1 MRTATKTMLLLYYLI
16 YSHIELLYPWF
27 NFSCLCAQRSL
38 SSGLEKTM
46 PTDDTPQDDPA
57 AVQPRALSY
66 DTTPTADRAPP
77 RATNDDEPRL
87 SDREKLALH
96 ANLRELRE
104 ELKRLDETNWTYE
117 NADPDALPG
126 IRL

>member
-1 MRTATKTMLLLYYLI
+1 
-16 YSHIELLYPWF
+16 
-27 NFSCLCAQRSL
+27 
-38 SSGLEKTM
+38 M
-46 PTDDTPQDDPA
+46 PTDDTPQNDPA

-66 DTTPTADRAPP
+66 DTTPTADRAPT

-87 SDREKLALH
+87 SDSQKLELH

-104 ELKRLDETNWTYE
+104 EVKRLDETNWTYE
-117 NADPDALPG
+117 NADPDALLG